1 MVQKN
6 SPMLARKRHGLLNG
20 RAFVSV
26 CACIAISFLFSCSS
40 MGNMRSSGR
49 FGVGITSDILPNF
62 VNFLLDGSSVSKV
75 TLAEQKQEEE
85 RFSTALKQCR
95 DILETLYSEVS
106 PYQSSID
113 RIRKNLDNTNK
124 KLNRLALWETLSTQ
138 QKREFATA
146 YVLEKNP
153 HFKVLNEE
161 RWSRNVDL
169 EINELNKAS
178 PESLRK
184 LKLGYEKELEEL
196 TRASKLKLDSL
207 MRKIELA
214 PDAVAYFYKARCDA
228 LSRRANLKKMK
239 LPVEFEHYSR
249 ELKAGGVIREQA
261 VAIGMQKRRL
271 NALVLRAARE
281 HAWAQSA
288 KSQNLVNLF
297 NSIFVNGF
305 LYVGDNSYS
314 NGSFAKWLDIDV
326 NRKLG
331 DVVALTQDDSAGNFA
346 STCNTAAILQAQ
358 ATMAVVRE
366 LYGDFLHPV
375 GMSLEHLADPGNGVE
390 VNVRRK
396 ILELE
401 SDLRSSAPA
410 LSGRAYADYV
420 EWCEYQ
426 ALIKLSA
433 ECNRIVRAALIANI
447 RNQERAEF
455 IYEQRIRNLLGS
467 TLKVSGALF
476 YNIN

>member
-1 MVQKN
+1 
-6 SPMLARKRHGLLNG
+6 
-20 RAFVSV
+20 
-26 CACIAISFLFSCSS
+26 
-40 MGNMRSSGR
+40 MRSSGR
-49 FGVGITSDILPNF
+49 FGAGFSSDILPNF

-75 TLAEQKQEEE
+75 TLAEQKLEEE

-95 DILETLYSEVS
+95 EILETLYSEVS

-113 RIRKNLDNTNK
+113 RVRKNLDETNK
-124 KLNRLALWETLSTQ
+124 KLNRLALWETLSEQ
-138 QKREFATA
+138 QKREFAKA

-161 RWSRNVDL
+161 RWSRNVDF
-169 EINELNKAS
+169 EISELNKAS
-178 PESLRK
+178 PDSLRR
-184 LKLGYEKELEEL
+184 LKLGYERELEEL
-196 TRASKLKLDSL
+196 TQASKSKLDSL

-214 PDAVAYFYKARCDA
+214 PDAVAYFYKAKCDA
-228 LSRRANLKKMK
+228 LSRRANLKKMT

-249 ELKAGGVIREQA
+249 EFKASGVIREQA
-261 VAIGMQKRRL
+261 VAIGMQKRRV
-271 NALVLRAARE
+271 NALALRVARE
-281 HAWAQSA
+281 QAWAESA
-288 KSQNLVNLF
+288 KSQNLINLF

-314 NGSFAKWLDIDV
+314 NGSFTKWIDIDV

-366 LYGDFLHPV
+366 LYGDFLHSS
-375 GMSLEHLADPGNGVE
+375 GMSIEHLSDPSSGVE
-390 VNVRRK
+390 ANARRK

-401 SDLRSSAPA
+401 SDLRSTTPA
-410 LSGRAYADYV
+410 LAGRAYSDYV
-420 EWCEYQ
+420 GWREYQ
-426 ALIKLSA
+426 ALINLSA
-433 ECNRIVRAALIANI
+433 ECNKIVRSALIANI